1 MILYD
6 NCYYRTYAL
15 ETVGHKEQSV
25 NLDSLCKDSHENL
38 AWRSDAVSQ
47 EGRVRVSQVEAG
59 RQKAVVSWGNGM
71 GIKRTREETSV
82 CPYPGKPEKA
92 F

>member
-1 MILYD
+1 M
-6 NCYYRTYAL
+6 
-15 ETVGHKEQSV
+15 
-25 NLDSLCKDSHENL
+25 SH
-38 AWRSDAVSQ
+38 